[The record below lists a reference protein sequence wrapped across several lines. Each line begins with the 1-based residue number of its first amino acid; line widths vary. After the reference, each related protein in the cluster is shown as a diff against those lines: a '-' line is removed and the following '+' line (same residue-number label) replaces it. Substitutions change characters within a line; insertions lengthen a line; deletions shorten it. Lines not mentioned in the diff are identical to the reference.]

1 MDRFVRRCR
10 SCCPERPYEALRLS
24 LDEPVPVRRVGLEVR
39 EAKLN
44 REIVAVL
51 AQPDVKEKLMAEGA
65 EVMPSTPEEFGAL
78 IVSEI
83 ERLGKIA
90 RAAKMRVD

>member
-1 MDRFVRRCR
+1 
-10 SCCPERPYEALRLS
+10 
-24 LDEPVPVRRVGLEVR
+24 
-39 EAKLN
+39 
-44 REIVAVL
+44 
-51 AQPDVKEKLMAEGA
+51 MAEGA

-83 ERLGKIA
+83 DRLGKIA